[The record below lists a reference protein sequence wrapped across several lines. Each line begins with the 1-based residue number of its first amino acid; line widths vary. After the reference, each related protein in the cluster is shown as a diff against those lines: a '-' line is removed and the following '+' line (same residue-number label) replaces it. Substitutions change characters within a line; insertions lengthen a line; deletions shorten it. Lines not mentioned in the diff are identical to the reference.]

1 MKTNACN
8 THQRVRICHLMIIF
22 CLGLL
27 LAMPPAEIWA
37 KGFGGGGGSRGGS
50 SGGRSYSSSSA
61 RSSSGSSASTKGG
74 WGGTTRQDSS
84 ASSGGGGW
92 GKTGVT
98 GSPSSGSARSA
109 TDAKAMDR
117 QQSKQSYQ
125 DYKQRTGQTPSKE
138 SISQAQTRASQT
150 RTTRVNNYFG
160 PNTTYQRRLAPTYY
174 QANYW
179 GGYGYPMWGFHSV
192 GIWDMAFLMMA
203 SDLFWYHH
211 WNSLSQQRNMFDQ
224 QQMADME
231 RRVKALEAKGV
242 PRDPNFVDPNVDPD
256 IQYSKEYVEQN
267 PDKVFA
273 GQVRPV
279 PAREPK
285 KDSGWG
291 AGTYLFLALLC
302 FGAWFIFI
310 RRS

>member
-1 MKTNACN
+1 MKTNACHI
-8 THQRVRICHLMIIF
+8 HQRVRIFYLMIIF

-27 LAMPPAEIWA
+27 LALPPAEIWA
-37 KGFGGGGGSRGGS
+37 KGFGGGSSSRGGS
-50 SGGRSYSSSSA
+50 SGGRSYSSSSSS
-61 RSSSGSSASTKGG
+61 RSSSAGSSSSQTSTK
-74 WGGTTRQDSS
+74 
-84 ASSGGGGW
+84 GGW

-98 GSPSSGSARSA
+98 GGSPSAGSARSS

-117 QQSKQSYQ
+117 QQSKQNYQ

-138 SISQAQTRASQT
+138 SISRAQTQANQT
-150 RTTRVNNYFG
+150 RTSRVNSYYG

-179 GGYGYPMWGFHSV
+179 GGYGYPIWGFHSV

-211 WNSLSQQRNMFDQ
+211 WNTLSQQRNMFDQ

-242 PRDPNFVDPNVDPD
+242 PRDPNYIDPKVDPD

-273 GQVRPV
+273 GQAQPEAAGASKVRPV
-279 PAREPK
+279 AAREPK

-291 AGTYLFLALLC
+291 AGTYLLLALLC
-302 FGAWFIFI
+302 FGAWFVFI
-310 RRS
+310 R